1 MITMALVEDFLVSLL
16 TSFKS
21 TDDYLKS
28 TKEKLQQSHSNFQST
43 LLQSETKYITTCQN
57 YGWRSRFKN
66 SSFTASAFVHKY

>member
-28 TKEKLQQSHSNFQST
+28 SGKKLQQSHSNFQSI
-43 LLQSETKYITTCQN
+43 LLQSKTEISKNMLKLWVET
-57 YGWRSRFKN
+57 
-66 SSFTASAFVHKY
+66 